1 MTAKNL
7 IHLFQPAYQAFP
19 KKHAKGNYEQV
30 QKMSIGI
37 ALDYDKKGTMVQV
50 IV

>member
-30 QKMSIGI
+30 QKMSI